1 MEQAMFYIMLVFLVA
16 IETSI
21 PYLMKRT
28 VVFGVTIPDRNIH
41 DDKLRAYKKTYS
53 LLVVTISIVAVGL
66 FWFYSINNYLS
77 EAKQAIFFVAIVFG
91 IIFLSL
97 ALYFYFHAKTLQLK
111 KSEKWGENLK
121 EVKVTDL
128 AVRSQDA
135 MLPWYVFIIPMIV
148 TIGLIGYT
156 FSHYN
161 NMPDRIP
168 MHWGPNGKPDSFT
181 DKNLLSVNSL
191 MFILL
196 TMQVMFLGINEGTR
210 RSAIKLSATKIAAS
224 RVRQLTLRKYSSWF
238 SFMISILITL
248 LFSFLQLT
256 TIHVGL
262 MNDTVMFIAP
272 LLFALIVLVAC
283 IVYAVKV
290 GNAGQQAEGQPT
302 GGITDVDEDE
312 YWKGG
317 IFYFNKN
324 DPSIF
329 VEKRFGIGW
338 TINFANP
345 IAYLALFGPIL
356 IILLITY
363 FS

>member
-1 MEQAMFYIMLVFLVA
+1 MFYIIFVFLVV
-16 IETSI
+16 IEAVI
-21 PYLMKRT
+21 PYLVKRT
-28 VVFGVTIPDRNIH
+28 VVFGVTVPDGNIH
-41 DDKLRAYKKTYS
+41 DEKLQAYKKIYS
-53 LLVVTISIVAVGL
+53 LLVVSISTIIVGL
-66 FWFYSINNYLS
+66 FWSFSTKSQLS
-77 EAKQAIFFVAIVFG
+77 EPKQAIFFIAVLFG
-91 IIFLSL
+91 IIFLSS

-161 NMPDRIP
+161 NLPDRIP

-181 DKNLLSVNSL
+181 DKNLFSVNSL

-196 TMQVMFLGINEGTR
+196 TMQFMFLGMNEGTR
-210 RSAIKLSATKIAAS
+210 RSAIKLSATKIDAS
-224 RVRQLTLRKYSSWF
+224 RFRQLTLRKYSSWF
-238 SFMISILITL
+238 SFMMSILITL

-272 LLFALIVLVAC
+272 LLFTLIVLVAC

-290 GNAGQQAEGQPT
+290 GNAGQQAGGLPT
-302 GGITDVDEDE
+302 EGITDVDEDD